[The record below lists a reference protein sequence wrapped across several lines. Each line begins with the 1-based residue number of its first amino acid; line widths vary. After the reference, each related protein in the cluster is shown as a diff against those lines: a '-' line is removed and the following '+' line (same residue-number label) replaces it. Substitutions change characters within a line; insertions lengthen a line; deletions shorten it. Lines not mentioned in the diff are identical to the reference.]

1 MHHKL
6 AGQIKVKNIYFIK
19 IVGKAPTFIGQ
30 DCPFNTKNSIFGVKF
45 YYYDN
50 GC

>member
-1 MHHKL
+1 MYHKL

-19 IVGKAPTFIGQ
+19 IVGKAPTFI
-30 DCPFNTKNSIFGVKF
+30 DFPFNTKNSIFGVKF